1 MSSFRKK
8 VNYTLTISTKGKRGF
23 PLMANL
29 FIIGLIAL
37 NSAAI
42 ILSSIPEIRDHP
54 DIAQFFIDF
63 EIFSVVVF
71 TVEYALRVWSCVEN
85 PRYSDPLW
93 GRIRFMFSVWALVDL
108 FAIFPYYLTLFTAD
122 FGLIRILRLLRLV
135 RLYRMTRFSHAL
147 MMIKRAV
154 RYTKE
159 ELILSYAFLFFALL
173 IASSIIYYLEHPAQ
187 PEVFSSIPAS
197 IWWGVVTMTTL
208 GYGDVVPITVWGK
221 IFAGFISVLGVA
233 LFSLP
238 TGILASGFIEQIN
251 ETKREERRLTSKGPA
266 ARTIVCPHCGEEIK
280 V

>member
-1 MSSFRKK
+1 MSTFRKK
-8 VNYTLTISTKGKRGF
+8 VNYTLTISTKGKKGF
-23 PLMANL
+23 PLAVNL

-37 NSAAI
+37 NSVAI
-42 ILSSIPEIRDHP
+42 ILHSVPDIREHP
-54 DIAQFFIDF
+54 DLAQLFIDF

-71 TVEYALRVWSCVEN
+71 TIEYILRVWACVEN
-85 PRYSDPLW
+85 PEYRDPLW
-93 GRIRFMFSVWALVDL
+93 GRVRFMFSAWALVDL
-108 FAIFPYYLTLFTAD
+108 FAIFPFYLTLFTTD

-147 MMIKRAV
+147 MMIQRAV

-159 ELILSYAFLFFALL
+159 ELILSYAFLFFAVL
-173 IASSIIYYLEHPAQ
+173 ISSSIIYYIEHPAQ

-221 IFAGFISVLGVA
+221 VFGAFISVLGVA

-251 ETKREERRLTSKGPA
+251 ETKREERRLASKGPMT
-266 ARTIVCPHCGEEIK
+266 RTVKCPHCGEDVK

>member
-1 MSSFRKK
+1 M
-8 VNYTLTISTKGKRGF
+8 V
-23 PLMANL
+23 NL

-54 DIAQFFIDF
+54 DTAQFFVDF

-71 TVEYALRVWSCVEN
+71 TIEYALRVWSCVEN
-85 PRYSDPLW
+85 PQYRDPLW

-135 RLYRMTRFSHAL
+135 RLYRMSRFSHAL

-251 ETKREERRLTSKGPA
+251 ETKREERRRTSKGPT
-266 ARTIVCPHCGEEIK
+266 ARTTICPHCGEEIK